1 MAKHGPGDLPIGA
14 EDALLEAAGVPISP
28 RVVVDDPD
36 QAAAAADALGYPVAV
51 KGATRDRVLRSEAGG
66 VSLDLHDPSA
76 VEDAAV
82 RLVERFGAGATP
94 LVVQRMI
101 DRGVDVAVT
110 FRRRTGV
117 TTLTVG
123 MGGVFADEDGAL
135 LGVLPASTTDLSMLV
150 GATEVGRQ
158 LGRVAGTEYL
168 VEVVAS
174 LAALM
179 EAAPEV
185 TALVANPII
194 AGRHGVSLSD
204 VVIELSE
211 PPQED
216 LAARRLD
223 LDPEG

>member
-1 MAKHGPGDLPIGA
+1 MPELADIIDIADPADPRLDDFRDLNSVDRRPDLPSGKGLVIA
-14 EDALLEAAGVPISP
+14 EGV
-28 RVVVDDPD
+28 
-36 QAAAAADALGYPVAV
+36 
-51 KGATRDRVLRSEAGG
+51 
-66 VSLDLHDPSA
+66 
-76 VEDAAV
+76 
-82 RLVERFGAGATP
+82 

-123 MGGVFADEDGAL
+123 MGGVFADEDDAL

>member
-1 MAKHGPGDLPIGA
+1 M
-14 EDALLEAAGVPISP
+14 
-28 RVVVDDPD
+28 
-36 QAAAAADALGYPVAV
+36 
-51 KGATRDRVLRSEAGG
+51 
-66 VSLDLHDPSA
+66 
-76 VEDAAV
+76 
-82 RLVERFGAGATP
+82 
-94 LVVQRMI
+94 
-101 DRGVDVAVT
+101 
-110 FRRRTGV
+110 
-117 TTLTVG
+117 
-123 MGGVFADEDGAL
+123 
-135 LGVLPASTTDLSMLV
+135 
-150 GATEVGRQ
+150 
-158 LGRVAGTEYL
+158 AGTEYL